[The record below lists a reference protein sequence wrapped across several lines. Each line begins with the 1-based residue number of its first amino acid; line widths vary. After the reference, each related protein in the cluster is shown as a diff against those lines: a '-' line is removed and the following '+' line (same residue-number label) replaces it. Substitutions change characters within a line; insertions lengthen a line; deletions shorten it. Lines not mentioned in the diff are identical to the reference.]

1 MKLTILGGGGFR
13 VPLVHGALL
22 RDTHPGRVEEV
33 VLHDTSS
40 DRLAVMS
47 AVLREQ
53 AAEARREHGATPPSL
68 HATTDLREAVTDTD
82 VVFSAIRVGGAQG
95 RTCDER
101 VALDLGLLGQETTGP
116 GGIAY
121 GLRTIPVVMDI
132 ARTVAEV
139 APRAYVINFTNP
151 AGMITQAMQ
160 QVLGDRVVGICDS
173 PIGLG
178 RRAAAALGLDPART
192 SFDYAGLNHL
202 GWLRGLR
209 YDGRDVLPDLL
220 ADPAR
225 LVRTEEGR
233 LFGPEWL
240 ATIGAIPNEY
250 VYYYDFTREAI
261 ASITGATQTRGEFLL
276 RQQSAYYA
284 AALADPDG
292 AWRRWR
298 EVRAER
304 EETYMAEARAE
315 GEERDL
321 TDVGAE
327 GYEQVALSLMRAIS
341 RGERGLMILN
351 VRNGTTL
358 PGLPADAVVEVPCAV
373 DASGP
378 RPLATA
384 PLTGRMLGLT
394 AQVKHAEELTIE
406 AALTGSRQRAVQ
418 AFASHPLVDSVA
430 LARHLLDG
438 YRARIPGVADV
449 VG

>member
-1 MKLTILGGGGFR
+1 VKLTILGGGGFR
-13 VPLVHGALL
+13 VPLVYGALL
-22 RDTHPGRVEEV
+22 HDAGEGRVEEV
-33 VLHDTSS
+33 VLHDTAA
-40 DRLAVMS
+40 DRLDVMT

-53 AAEARREHGATPPSL
+53 ADEARRAHGVTPPTVR
-68 HATTDLREAVTDTD
+68 ATTDLRDAVTDTD
-82 VVFSAIRVGGAQG
+82 FVFSAIRVGGAEG

-121 GLRTIPVVMDI
+121 GLRTIPVVMEI

-160 QVLGDRVVGICDS
+160 TVLGDRVVGICDS

-192 SFDYAGLNHL
+192 AFDYAGLNHL
-202 GWLRGLR
+202 GWLRALR
-209 YDGRDVLPDLL
+209 FEGRDVLPELL

-225 LVRTEEGR
+225 LARTEEGR
-233 LFGPEWL
+233 LFGHEWL
-240 ATIGAIPNEY
+240 EAIGAIPNEY

-261 ASITGATQTRGEFLL
+261 TSIRGSAQTRGEFLL
-276 RQQSAYYA
+276 DQQSAYYE
-284 AALADPDG
+284 AALADTDG
-292 AWRRWR
+292 AWRRWQ

-315 GEERDL
+315 GEERDM

-327 GYEQVALSLMRAIS
+327 GYEQVALSLMHAIS
-341 RGERGLMILN
+341 RGDRSVMILN

-373 DASGP
+373 DANGP
-378 RPLATA
+378 RPLTTA

-406 AALTGSRQRAVQ
+406 AALTGSRRRAVQ
-418 AFASHPLVDSVA
+418 AFASHPLVESVS
-430 LARHLLDG
+430 LARLLLDG
-438 YRARIPGVADV
+438 YCERIPGVAAALR
-449 VG
+449 